1 MILDSIFSGDLEKK
15 LGDTE
20 LVASELANGLDKNQ
34 QDLALMKVTV
44 FSVVY
49 MFGNSKIMYVK
60 P

>member
-1 MILDSIFSGDLEKK
+1 M
-15 LGDTE
+15 GDTE

-49 MFGNSKIMYVK
+49 MFGISDIMCVK